1 MPANKPAHPNR
12 LSTFDGG
19 WSGARLVG
27 ACVMGPP
34 SSSGRCTP
42 ESAGT
47 GPAERSRGVR
57 ASADPARRGA
67 AVGTHVRST
76 SRLPYGV
83 GAGHAP
89 RSMQSVDVSTRRW
102 RRNARSAPRERTTRR
117 NRLGSVAAGG
127 PITLASPRS
136 AEAPCI
142 CKLRSRGGHAA
153 DPRWAMD
160 RLSPSA
166 YKVVAPDAADR
177 PRLGRQVHGPAITY
191 RETSGAASGATSVP
205 NRPDYNNPST

>member
-1 MPANKPAHPNR
+1 MRH
-12 LSTFDGG
+12 G
-19 WSGARLVG
+19 
-27 ACVMGPP
+27 
-34 SSSGRCTP
+34 
-42 ESAGT
+42 SAVV
-47 GPAERSRGVR
+47 VR
-57 ASADPARRGA
+57 ALHARVGRDRAGGAIPGGESFRRPGPARRRGRNSCPQHLKA
-67 AVGTHVRST
+67 PIWGGSG
-76 SRLPYGV
+76 P
-83 GAGHAP
+83 AP

-177 PRLGRQVHGPAITY
+177 PRLGRQVHGPANTY